1 MLRQT
6 LTRPSCVL
14 HLNGTYQ
21 SHRNHAACKH
31 CARRKQKVIRTDT
44 DSGDDVITRVWQK
57 VMVHHHQDVDVWAHT
72 GETQWLG
79 HFKCSCGTLSR
90 SGWSIRSDDVPPLP
104 SHELQTSG
112 EEQQQ
117 SRMLTSNC
125 NPLSS
130 SGIGSQD
137 LFTLSSSLIGSFLL
151 KNQKPVWRTIGRLMV
166 WALVLDGEV
175 KKSWYSVWLES
186 GLDLLFSSDL
196 DQINQFD

>member
-1 MLRQT
+1 MAPIRVTGTMLHVNIVPAGNRKSYGLT
-6 LTRPSCVL
+6 LIVVMMSSPESDRRWWFIIIRMWMCEHIQGKHNDWVT
-14 HLNGTYQ
+14 LNVP
-21 SHRNHAACKH
+21 A
-31 CARRKQKVIRTDT
+31 
-44 DSGDDVITRVWQK
+44 
-57 VMVHHHQDVDVWAHT
+57 
-72 GETQWLG
+72 G
-79 HFKCSCGTLSR
+79 HSVALVGR
-90 SGWSIRSDDVPPLP
+90 SGPMMFLHYLHTNYRRL
-104 SHELQTSG
+104 ERNNN
-112 EEQQQ
+112 
-117 SRMLTSNC
+117 RMLTSNW